1 MWPMGL
7 LFFFLDS
14 FITLVYIWQF
24 KRREKQLS
32 YIPTPLDPLM
42 QTTCACI
49 HDVYDGKREENKC
62 PFPWWS
68 ATELSGVM
76 MRIRYRIIYIIL
88 VCLLCYASSRIFH
101 SNEDVGIAGVSTAK
115 SKACTQNPRHFEQ
128 LGGISSLCIIT
139 QGLGFCGLFRPY
151 LVPFCDKQGVWGTD
165 SNPDSHQKKYLQ
177 CKTQ

>member
-1 MWPMGL
+1 MSDVAHGPL
-7 LFFFLDS
+7 VFFLDS

-62 PFPWWS
+62 PFHWWS

-88 VCLLCYASSRIFH
+88 VCLLCYACSRIFH
-101 SNEDVGIAGVSTAK
+101 SNEDCRCKDCKIKSLYTEPTAFWAARGYLKFMYYYAG
-115 SKACTQNPRHFEQ
+115 PRF
-128 LGGISSLCIIT
+128 LRSLPPIFSA
-139 QGLGFCGLFRPY
+139 LLR
-151 LVPFCDKQGVWGTD
+151 
-165 SNPDSHQKKYLQ
+165 
-177 CKTQ
+177 